1 MINYYDVACDAL
13 HNLERHGVSGGQITL
28 DYLMNRYTPR
38 NNEETQKILHITRL
52 AHDATFTEDFRSKA
66 EFILLQLN
74 D

>member
-13 HNLERHGVSGGQITL
+13 HNLERHGGGGAKITL

-38 NNEETQKILHITRL
+38 NSQETQKIVHITRL
-52 AHDATFTEDFRSKA
+52 AHDATLQGDFRTKA
-66 EFILLQLN
+66 EFLLLQLN